1 MKPTTVD
8 AQAVLLGAL
17 IKELRRE
24 QHLTLVQ
31 VSRASGLSHPFLS
44 QVENGRARPSF
55 ASLDRIA
62 RALGTTQ
69 FQLFGRIANGQG
81 HAVDRSGGA
90 IDRPSDT
97 PLTGA
102 FLDGSARVFTGDFR
116 GFTPV
121 EVLADNTDFVDYF
134 SHEEE
139 EFCYLLEGEVLSD
152 LDGVLHPMSTG
163 DAIYVPGGTPHRWR
177 SANGKPFRL
186 LFVKGHL
193 NTPPDAPL
201 DAPLDP
207 PSPTPPGAPSSTPPK
222 DSERA

>member
-17 IKELRRE
+17 IKDLRRE
-24 QHLTLVQ
+24 QRLTLVQ
-31 VSRASGLSHPFLS
+31 VSQASGLSHPFLS

-69 FQLFGRIANGQG
+69 FELFARIAHGQD
-81 HAVDRSGGA
+81 HPVDRRGGA

-116 GFTPV
+116 AFTPV

-152 LDGVLHPMSTG
+152 LDGVLHPMSAG
-163 DAIYVPGGTPHRWR
+163 DAIYVPGATPHRWR
-177 SANGKPFRL
+177 SVNGKPFRL

-193 NTPPDAPL
+193 GAAGKTPL
-201 DAPLDP
+201 DV
-207 PSPTPPGAPSSTPPK
+207 PSPTPPK
-222 DSERA
+222 NSERA